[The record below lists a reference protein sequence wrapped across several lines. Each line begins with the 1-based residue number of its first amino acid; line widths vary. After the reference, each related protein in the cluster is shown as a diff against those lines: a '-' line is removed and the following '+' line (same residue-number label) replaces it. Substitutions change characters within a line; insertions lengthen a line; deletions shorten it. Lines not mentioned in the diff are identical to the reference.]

1 MDEELD
7 KIVQEMIANNESDS
21 NIQGVIDSYNS
32 KKKNSSISTST
43 STASKLGSEHKNGSL
58 GGKKLNGFPEID
70 INSVAPG
77 NGIQPLSNNKPVAG
91 KNIETKTFT
100 GLSAEDL
107 KTLKSSATP
116 APKINKELKS
126 SLDVNKSNLKRKSD
140 LEKELKSVVVTP
152 ENQDEISAKTDELAS
167 IQKQQQELKKASDAR
182 GIEKQN
188 YSKISS
194 LTNKLATGSSQLGV
208 DFAAIPELAYD
219 VFAAPQ
225 NAIADVFDLP
235 SFRTDSEEF
244 KKTIGVN
251 NAVKEY
257 YKNEVSQLREE
268 AQKTDLKYQ
277 EGVYDSFVN
286 GDYFGG
292 FDQLTNSFTESLPAT
307 MSIMVGGAYA
317 KAPQLMAASSMMFG
331 AEKAEKL
338 KDEDPEINNNI
349 RVANAL
355 ATGFIQ
361 GATETLGT
369 GSIGAAAKG
378 LIEREGTKKATTIL
392 KDGLVNYYKTA
403 LEKNPILTSMSGEGL
418 EEAFQGVAENAVDVA
433 TGVKPAD
440 YNIYQT
446 AVDDFIGGA
455 FGGAVFGGG
464 LKGLQQIT
472 NYQDNN
478 LMKTNTKK
486 VFNLQ
491 NELQNP
497 ELSPESRNEI
507 NKTID
512 SLIKNNQKLVQK
524 NIDHVESL
532 SPKVKEE
539 LIKAIDVTETTK
551 EKANQIK
558 SDPNTSKETKQILL
572 DNLSK
577 EYNTANER
585 KTKILEGSVSEFDV
599 LPLKE
604 QDKLKREALEELTE
618 ELNPDGKKNITI
630 TNEQIT
636 QKANKIYN
644 RVKDISEIKFE
655 TIEPV
660 KNAKNGLFEVY
671 AKSDDGVNL
680 GYIGVV
686 KKGDRFEVKESELF
700 NDSYKGKGV
709 GLSMYK
715 AMIEEAN
722 KRGIEVYSDS
732 KEFSEEAQKVWE
744 KLEKE
749 GLAVKVGDLKGDPDY
764 ISREEFPQFKTILKN
779 EIVVPESN
787 LENIPELDVKV
798 EKGGVFTGK
807 FLNDYDFLA
816 AGSEHSVYKSKDGK
830 TVIKIGEPH
839 GSSET
844 FNKRVEDALAID
856 KLIGDGSLSVIGTY
870 KSSNG
875 AINPV
880 YKQDFVEGEIATN
893 EQVAYHLENKGF
905 VKVNDNTFVINDNGV
920 IKEISDISD
929 NFIINKDGK
938 ITAIDAS
945 IREIPITELSPE
957 TQQKLNEINTKNTTT
972 EVEPQAEVQKSTNE
986 TQELQKVDE
995 AVQDSNITTDG
1006 DVRSGVKPV
1015 DEVRVAKQEGVVEE
1029 PVSKT
1034 VEPESSEGKTEIK
1047 KGTERPSKKRT
1058 LLNRLI
1064 EGGNGKEITDSLND
1078 LRNDYNVRNQK
1089 EADSFANKFIETVG
1103 LPEALRAAKDSL
1115 IENNDIK
1122 FLVYSEGLNQ
1132 LKNEIDNESN
1142 LDERESLIK
1151 EFQSLSDS
1159 FDNDVRNSGQ
1169 GISILNYIYNKD
1181 QSLKYS
1187 LSKLISDYKAN
1198 DINGEI
1204 PAEVKAEFEKLTDQ
1218 LKDVEKRIKEAEKRA
1233 VKAEEELAIKN
1244 IQEDISRKKE
1254 ISSKDKS
1261 GLTEKEQV
1269 RKKELRNKFFGRLND
1284 VTSIA
1289 TMLADSEFREYLG
1302 LTFKAVKGDLSNF
1315 SKQILKEIGDGAK
1328 KHMPNL
1334 FKEAEAIF
1342 NEVSKKEQPKVT
1354 IDENGKIKIPNQ
1366 LFRDYVEAG
1375 ETDIDVISQKI
1386 KEDISE
1392 EYPDVDVRDIRDALT
1407 GYGKQINPNKDEIT
1421 SKINRLKEYGRLLS
1435 AYEDVLGGDMPKKTG
1450 IKREKPEQKS
1460 RELRREVNRLAKE
1473 LGLESVNLEEQ
1484 WATAIDKIKSG
1495 LKNQIEDLDKQISK
1509 GEKRKVERTETRL
1522 DPEAEALKSI
1532 RDEKKKILDELVG
1545 KPELTEEQR
1554 ISRAENTLEKSI
1566 AKLQEEID
1574 TQNIAYKEKPSPL
1587 NSAKLENLRNQK
1599 KGLVAAKELLREEAG
1614 LVEEKRL
1621 KTAKTRVKKQIS
1633 DLEERIANKDFAKKE
1648 VKPILADDELNNLRA
1663 EKEEIYEHFEKLK
1676 YIQELKNR
1684 TKARKF
1690 LDAALESLGLLRAVK
1705 ASLDLGLIGIQLRG
1719 FTYSELL
1726 RSPKELG
1733 KKFLKLFGAIGSQ
1746 KKSEKAMSQLIGHP
1760 LYGLAKKLD
1769 IGITQPDLRNEVRE
1783 EMASGNL
1790 LRFIWNSPMIAT
1802 KLLGGKEFTDA
1813 KRKSIGDTMIDM
1825 FKKQYNK
1832 VAKDK
1837 LEITEKDKISR
1848 SQQWKNINA
1857 FEAIERGLSAYGNQL
1872 RFEEFVRGVDKL
1884 KTEGKDPVNHP
1895 EDYEALASYIRTFS
1909 GRAKPAGFEMNQK
1922 LLNVFFFSFKNA
1934 VSVFQQLNPY
1944 YMVYELNKSNLK
1956 KGKYTPTVASKM
1968 ATATFLKSVAS
1979 TAATMAFLTA
1989 AYAAYK
1995 DDDDE
2000 ELTIEKDPRSSDF
2013 GKLKIGKLRYDP
2025 WGGYVPLI
2033 SLYSRLLTE
2042 EVKKSDGSVY
2052 EMGEEQFG
2060 IKSRFDA
2067 STRFLIN
2074 KESPGFQMFHH
2085 YMASTPKLNPDTGE
2099 VERVNSFGET
2109 LSEDE
2114 AFSMYP
2120 IFLGSVRNAIKED
2133 PDMVK
2138 SFLTALSVTGLGNV
2152 QNYSSK
2158 SSSKEGKKGKGSG
2171 PNPPSPPKPPTG
2183 PN

>member
-1 MDEELD
+1 MEQPKKPKFDPNKAYEE
-7 KIVQEMIANNESDS
+7 VE
-21 NIQGVIDSYNS
+21 S
-32 KKKNSSISTST
+32 KKPAFNPDLPFDEVKKKAPSTST
-43 STASKLGSEHKNGSL
+43 SIIQKKELVSEPTTGSS
-58 GGKKLNGFPEID
+58 GG
-70 INSVAPG
+70 
-77 NGIQPLSNNKPVAG
+77 Q
-91 KNIETKTFT
+91 NIEMKTFT
-100 GLSAEDL
+100 GLSGADL
-107 KTLKSSATP
+107 KTLESAGKP
-116 APKINKELKS
+116 VPKINEKLKGYI
-126 SLDVNKSNLKRKSD
+126 DVNAKNIKRQKT
-140 LEKELKSVVVTP
+140 LEKELSSVSVTP
-152 ENQDEISAKTDELAS
+152 ENQEEVSAKTDELVKL
-167 IQKQQQELKKASDAR
+167 QKQQEDLKEAAKKREL
-182 GIEKQN
+182 EKQN
-188 YSKISS
+188 YSKIGS
-194 LTNKLATGSSQLGV
+194 LTNKLATGSSQIGA

-219 VFAAPQ
+219 IFAIPQ
-225 NAIADVFDLP
+225 NAIADVFNLP

-244 KKTIGVN
+244 KKTVGVN
-251 NAVKEY
+251 NAVKDF
-257 YKNEVSQLREE
+257 YKQEVVKLREE

-277 EGVYDSFVN
+277 DGIYDSFVQ
-286 GDYFGG
+286 GDYSGG
-292 FDQLTNSFTESLPAT
+292 FDQLTNSFAESLPVT
-307 MSIMVGGAYA
+307 TSIMVGGAVT
-317 KAPQLMAASSMMFG
+317 KAPQLIAASSMMFG
-331 AEKAEKL
+331 AGKNEKL
-338 KDEDPEINNNI
+338 KDEDPEMNNNV

-355 ATGFIQ
+355 ATGLIQ
-361 GATETLGT
+361 GATESLGT

-378 LIEREGTKKATTIL
+378 LVQREGAGKAVNIL
-392 KDGLVNYYKTA
+392 KDGLSEYYKSA
-403 LEKNPILTSMSGEGL
+403 LRKNPLLASMSGEGL

-433 TGVKPAD
+433 TGVKPSD
-440 YNIYQT
+440 YNVYQNM
-446 AVDDFIGGA
+446 ADDFIGGA
-455 FGGAVFGGG
+455 FGGAIFGAG
-464 LKGLQQIT
+464 LKGLKQVT
-472 NYQDNN
+472 NYQDKN
-478 LMKTNTKK
+478 KIQTNTKK
-486 VFNLQ
+486 VFSLQ

-497 ELSPESRNEI
+497 DLSPESKQEI
-507 NKTID
+507 TKTID
-512 SLIKNNQKLVQK
+512 GLITINRKLVQK
-524 NIDHVESL
+524 NVEHVEDL
-532 SPKVKEE
+532 PEKVREVLLKS
-539 LIKAIDVTETTK
+539 IDITESTQ
-551 EKANQIK
+551 EKAKQIK
-558 SDPNTSKETKQILL
+558 LDPSTSNETKQILL
-572 DNLSK
+572 DNLQK
-577 EYNTANER
+577 EYKIAND
-585 KTKILEGSVSEFDV
+585 KKNKILEGSVTEVDV

-604 QDKLKREALEELTE
+604 QDKLKREALKELSK

-630 TNEQIT
+630 TNDQIT
-636 QKANKIYN
+636 KRAN
-644 RVKDISEIKFE
+644 EI
-655 TIEPV
+655 
-660 KNAKNGLFEVY
+660 
-671 AKSDDGVNL
+671 
-680 GYIGVV
+680 
-686 KKGDRFEVKESELF
+686 
-700 NDSYKGKGV
+700 
-709 GLSMYK
+709 
-715 AMIEEAN
+715 
-722 KRGIEVYSDS
+722 
-732 KEFSEEAQKVWE
+732 
-744 KLEKE
+744 LEKQKIE
-749 GLAVKVGDLKGDPDY
+749 DVKPVEKPET
-764 ISREEFPQFKTILKN
+764 EET
-779 EIVVPESN
+779 
-787 LENIPELDVKV
+787 PELDIKV
-798 EKGGVFTGK
+798 EKGGVFTGE
-807 FLNDYDFLA
+807 FLNDYDLLA
-816 AGSEHSVYKSKDGK
+816 EGSEHIVYKSKDGK

-839 GSSET
+839 SSSET
-844 FNKRVEDALAID
+844 FDQRVSDAKEID
-856 KLIGDGSLSVIGTY
+856 RLIGDGSLTVIGKY
-870 KSSNG
+870 KSPNG

-880 YKQDFVEGEIATN
+880 YQQKFIEGKPATN
-893 EQVAYHLENKGF
+893 EQVSKHLASKGF
-905 VKVNDNTFVINDNGV
+905 VQVDENTFVTNDNGV

-929 NFIINKDGK
+929 NFIINNKGDV
-938 ITAIDAS
+938 TAIDAA
-945 IREIPITELSPE
+945 IREVPLNNLSPE
-957 TQQKLNEINTKNTTT
+957 IQQKLNEIKPKNVT
-972 EVEPQAEVQKSTNE
+972 EKREPQAEVQKPTDETKEEKIVSNEKGVLEGNKYTLKNGEEYKIKIFDGIDGEVASFDDRKNKDRLSFSVQNNKGESIANITFWKDKDGKFYSNNTNVNKNYQRKGIATAVYNYAEKLGIEIKPSATQTKMGASFYNTREKRKSDPNYTPKDIIKEENFDFKTGESTVVLEDKPKKN
-986 TQELQKVDE
+986 E
-995 AVQDSNITTDG
+995 AVQGENIIDDG
-1006 DVRSGVKPV
+1006 GIRPGTKSMG
-1015 DEVRVAKQEGVVEE
+1015 EVRASEQESIVEE
-1029 PVSKT
+1029 PVSETIKS
-1034 VEPESSEGKTEIK
+1034 EPSERKAEIK
-1047 KGTERPSKKRT
+1047 KEDDRPSRKRT

-1078 LRNDYNVRNQK
+1078 LRNDYDIRNQK

-1103 LPEALRAAKDSL
+1103 LPEALRAAKDGL

-1122 FLVYSEGLNQ
+1122 FLVYSEGLDQ
-1132 LKNEIDNESN
+1132 LKNEIDNETN

-1169 GISILNYIYNKD
+1169 GISVLNYIYNKN

-1204 PAEVKAEFEKLTDQ
+1204 PAEVKLEFEKLTSQ

-1233 VKAEEELAIKN
+1233 IKAEEELAIKN

-1254 ISSKDKS
+1254 IYSKDKS

-1269 RKKELRNKFFGRLND
+1269 RKKELRNKFFGRFND

-1302 LTFKAVKGDLSNF
+1302 LTFKAAKGDLANF
-1315 SKQILKEIGDGAK
+1315 SKQVLKEIGDGAK

-1342 NEVSKKEQPKVT
+1342 NEVSKKEQPKVS

-1421 SKINRLKEYGRLLS
+1421 GKINRLKEYGRLLS
-1435 AYEDVLGGDMPKKTG
+1435 AYEDVLSGNMPKKTG

-1484 WATAIDKIKSG
+1484 WATAIDRIKSG

-1509 GEKRKVERTETRL
+1509 GEKRKIERTETRL
-1522 DPEAEALKSI
+1522 DAEAEALKTI
-1532 RDEKKKILDELVG
+1532 RDEKKKILDDLVG

-1587 NSAKLENLRNQK
+1587 NSAKLENLRAQK

-1621 KTAKTRVKKQIS
+1621 KTAKNRVKKQIA

-1648 VKPILADDELNNLRA
+1648 AKPILADDELNNLRA

-1760 LYGLAKKLD
+1760 LFGLAKKLD

-1790 LRFIWNSPMIAT
+1790 LRFIWNAPMIGT
-1802 KLLGGKEFTDA
+1802 RYFGGKEFTDA

-1884 KTEGKDPVNHP
+1884 KAERKDPVNHP

-1956 KGKYTPTVASKM
+1956 KGKFMPTVASKM
-1968 ATATFLKSVAS
+1968 ATATFLKSVVS
-1979 TAATMAFLTA
+1979 TAATMALLTA

-2033 SLYSRLLTE
+2033 SLYARLLTE

-2052 EMGEEQFG
+2052 KMGEEQFG

-2085 YMASTPKLNPDTGE
+2085 YMNSTPKLNPDTGE
-2099 VERVNSFGET
+2099 IERVNTFGET

-2120 IFLGSVRNAIKED
+2120 IFLGSVRDAIKED

-2138 SFLTALSVTGLGNV
+2138 SFLTAISITGLGNV

-2158 SSSKEGKKGKGSG
+2158 SKGKGGKKEKGSG
-2171 PNPPSPPKPPTG
+2171 PNPPSPPKPPT